1 MGKINRQ
8 ALFVEESEG
17 FRIPLEPKAGDRVKL
32 RFRTAKD
39 NVESVYFI
47 SGEERNPMTK
57 VCSAGRFDYYEIE
70 TKVGTDTIYYYFEIR
85 SDEERLFYN
94 KLSITNNLQD
104 SYAFRIIPGFATPD
118 WAKGAVM
125 YQIYVDRFCNG
136 DPTNDVLTGEYSYI
150 HQQVEQ
156 VKDSESD
163 FKVVFT
169 VTQTISDGT
178 KKDSVTSVY
187 ETTVHKDS
195 DGNMVITQNPTITAK
210 QGKSDYEPQRAEP
223 NGTVSST
230 DTADITDFLN
240 TFFALYPTA
249 TEKELTY
256 YVSGNSM
263 PPIKCADYV
272 FSQLDDLVLRK
283 DGDKVSATVFVEY
296 LDSATQMTEI
306 SQFELALKL
315 ADGNWKIVG

>member
-1 MGKINRQ
+1 MTERERIMGKINRQ

-17 FRIPLEPKAGDRVKL
+17 FRIPLEPKAGERVKL

-39 NVESVYFI
+39 NVEAVYFI

-57 VCSAGRFDYYEIE
+57 VCSRGRFDYYEIDIE
-70 TKVGTDTIYYYFEIR
+70 VGTDTIYYYFEIR

-156 VKDSESD
+156 VKDWSEPPEGMDVRRFYGGDLQGILDKLDYLQDLGIEVIYMNPIFVSPSNHKYD
-163 FKVVFT
+163 CQDYDYIDPHYT
-169 VTQTISDGT
+169 VIKEDG
-178 KKDSVTSVY
+178 
-187 ETTVHKDS
+187 
-195 DGNMVITQNPTITAK
+195 G
-210 QGKSDYEPQRAEP
+210 
-223 NGTVSST
+223 
-230 DTADITDFLN
+230 
-240 TFFALYPTA
+240 
-249 TEKELTY
+249 ELL
-256 YVSGNSM
+256 
-263 PPIKCADYV
+263 PP
-272 FSQLDDLVLRK
+272 
-283 DGDKVSATVFVEY
+283 G
-296 LDSATQMTEI
+296 
-306 SQFELALKL
+306 
-315 ADGNWKIVG
+315 